1 MIMAL
6 NMGIRRVAWGA
17 ALAAG
22 LAAGSASA
30 SDSRPRHVEKPDN
43 PQAPFAAADN
53 LLARSPAATVAQ
65 GPYVSVQ
72 VNVDATGRN
81 IVGDA
86 SNEPSI
92 AVNPLNPAEMV
103 IAWRHFTTVTSN
115 FRQAGWAYTT
125 DGGATWTFPGVLTPG
140 TFRSDPVLGADLAG
154 NLFYQSLD
162 GNLNLDVFRST
173 NGGASWGTPVPSFGG
188 DKNWMT
194 IDRSGGP
201 ASGFLY
207 GIWQR
212 FADCC
217 GTSVFTR
224 STNGGASFQSPVPVA
239 LWPTFGTMDV
249 GPDGTVYAAG
259 VDGTVDQDF
268 NTFVVS
274 RSANAQVPAATPTFS
289 GVSVNLAGAMSSGGP
304 NPAGLLGQ
312 ANVVVDR
319 SSGPT
324 RGNVYLLASV
334 APFDVADP
342 LDVRLSRSTDGGLTW
357 SPPVTVN
364 DDASLAN
371 WQWFGAIAVAPD
383 GRLDV
388 VWNDTRNSGLMNVS
402 QLFYSWS
409 YDAGVT
415 WAANVAVSPPFD
427 STVGFPNQNKIGDY
441 LGIVSDAVQA
451 HVAYAATFNGE
462 EDIYYV
468 RLFPDCNH
476 NGVSDETDLAS
487 GTSPDCDHNHV
498 PDECQTAS
506 VDPLCRGGGSVPDG
520 GPAAGTPLGVS
531 RDASGDLHLS
541 WGSSCRPE
549 DTDYEVYEGTLGF
562 FPSHAPRLC
571 STAGSTSATLTPADG
586 DTYYLIVP
594 VHGVLEGS
602 YGVDGHGTERPAGVS
617 ACRPQVIRSCSGP

>member
-1 MIMAL
+1 MQKRILRIAC
-6 NMGIRRVAWGA
+6 AA

-22 LAAGSASA
+22 LAAGRHAAPAEPAGAHSTAV
-30 SDSRPRHVEKPDN
+30 RPHQQERPDD
-43 PQAPFAAADN
+43 PQAPFSAADDV
-53 LLARSPAATVAQ
+53 LARSPAASVTF
-65 GPYVSVQ
+65 GPFVSVQ
-72 VNVDATGRN
+72 VNIDAAGQN

-92 AVNPLNPAEMV
+92 VVNPLNPNNMV
-103 IAWRHFTTVTSN
+103 IAWRHFASVTSN
-115 FRQAGWAYTT
+115 FRQAGYAYTL
-125 DGGATWTFPGVLTPG
+125 DGGTTWTFPGVLTPG

-154 NLFYQSLD
+154 NLFFQSLE

-173 NGGASWGTPVPSFGG
+173 NGGVSWGAPVPSFGG

-194 IDRSGGP
+194 IDTSGGP
-201 ASGFLY
+201 ASGFVY

-224 STNGGASFQSPVPVA
+224 STFQGTSFQIPVPVA

-249 GPDGTVYAAG
+249 GPDGTVFAAG

-289 GVSVNLAGAMSSGGP
+289 GVSVNLAGAMAFGGP
-304 NPAGLLGQ
+304 NPDGLLGQ

-319 SSGPT
+319 STGPT
-324 RGNVYLLASV
+324 KGNVYLLASV
-334 APFDVADP
+334 APFDVPDP
-342 LDVRLSRSTDGGLTW
+342 LDVRFSRSTDGGTTW
-357 SPPVTVN
+357 SSPVRVN

-371 WQWFGAIAVAPD
+371 WQWFGAIAVAPN

-388 VWNDTRNSGLMNVS
+388 VWNDTRNSGQTNVS

-409 YDAGVT
+409 YDGGVT
-415 WAANVAVSPPFD
+415 WAANLAASPPFD

-441 LGIVSDAVQA
+441 LGIVSDTVQA

-462 EDIYYV
+462 EDVYYV

-476 NGVSDETDLAS
+476 NGISDETDLAS
-487 GTSPDCDHNHV
+487 GTSADCDHDHV

-506 VDPLCRGGGSVPDG
+506 PDPLCRGGASVSE
-520 GPAAGTPLGVS
+520 TLGVA
-531 RDASGDLHLS
+531 RDAAGDLHLS
-541 WGSSCRPE
+541 WGASCRPE
-549 DTDYEVYEGTLGF
+549 DTDYEVYEGTLGI

-571 STAGSTSATLTPADG
+571 TTGGSTSATLTPADG

-602 YGVDGHGTERPAGVS
+602 YGRDSRGAEIPPGVS
-617 ACRPQVIRSCSGP
+617 ACRPQVVRSCSGP